1 MGAANVRAPGLD
13 ALPPPT
19 LRPSDTPGQGVG
31 HRPSTSRM
39 SVRASGITPSSPA
52 PSSKRGRNGG
62 VVSVSP
68 LKIPY
73 LVASGRP
80 GSSIARNVLWPGTAW
95 LSHFRARCTS
105 ALNRDE
111 KSASQV
117 DFVADAARGVAEP
130 VRDLRDRKQAA
141 IEDSSETSDHAND
154 LSFMAGQ
161 LSPIKSRA
169 LQFNRTLRSLRKVEA
184 RRRRSASPPDCDARS
199 AMVRSCQ
206 GGTAVTGQM
215 NRV

>member
-141 IEDSSETSDHAND
+141 IEDSSETSDIQMILASWQYSYH
-154 LSFMAGQ
+154 
-161 LSPIKSRA
+161 
-169 LQFNRTLRSLRKVEA
+169 RSTAEHCNSTERSAAFARLKPAEDAA
-184 RRRRSASPPDCDARS
+184 RRRRTATPDPPWFGVAR
-199 AMVRSCQ
+199 VEQRLL
-206 GGTAVTGQM
+206 VK
-215 NRV
+215 